1 MEKKTEDEMDTVLM
15 DLFVGSARQGHI
27 KALELGFGA
36 CFTGG
41 LLNPKPYTPQ
51 LKTEAKLFLAVH
63 GTLRHGNMGPY
74 P

>member
-1 MEKKTEDEMDTVLM
+1 MG
-15 DLFVGSARQGHI
+15 LFVGSVMQGHI
-27 KALELGFGA
+27 KELELGFGA

-41 LLNPKPYTPQ
+41 LLNPKPYTPKP
-51 LKTEAKLFLAVH
+51 KTEAKLLLAVN